1 MIGVTNGRVF
11 ALARPTDMRK
21 SFDTLARLVEE
32 QLGADPLSG
41 DVYLFVNSRCNRAK
55 VLLWDGTGLC
65 IYMKRLERGRF
76 AAPWKRQDDGA
87 IILSRAELSL
97 FIEGS
102 QLVFMGQLSP
112 DPVEPRR
119 VATKS
124 LVVR

>member
-1 MIGVTNGRVF
+1 MTFKYFKEDLSASLVVF
-11 ALARPTDMRK
+11 
-21 SFDTLARLVEE
+21 LVAIP
-32 QLGADPLSG
+32 LCLGIAVASGADPLSG